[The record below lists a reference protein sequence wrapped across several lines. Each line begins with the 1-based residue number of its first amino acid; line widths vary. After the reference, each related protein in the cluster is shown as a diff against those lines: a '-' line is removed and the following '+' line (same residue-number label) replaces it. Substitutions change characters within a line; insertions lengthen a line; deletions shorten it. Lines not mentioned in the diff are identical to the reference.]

1 MVTYKNKQGK
11 QVKGKVIHRHDGKD
25 ASHLTGH
32 VNIQKIG
39 GVPSFPVT
47 VHVSDIKPHITEETD
62 MQNENVYTMIDS
74 IQTGDT
80 DRVETLFREIMNTK
94 ISDVLASNKEEVAK
108 SMFNT
113 NECAE
118 CEAEEVD
125 EALVG
130 NQHKIDANKNG
141 KVDGHDFKLLRKKK
155 GVKEEV
161 AQVEEEE
168 MEEAAKWRN
177 NPNAHYTSKSGK
189 KVALGDYKHNFS
201 SLQKRKPATFDKGKV
216 TKKHAENLKDRI
228 KHGFSYDRDGVKIGE
243 EVQVDENTFEQGGKM
258 KTDTKPRHVSPHFKY
273 LKKRSYDEIRADA
286 LKNAGL
292 TDVSKKSPAVKK
304 EEVEYVDEG
313 NDENKKKKP
322 VTNLDVVSRQL
333 GKPLIVKGMPPQH
346 ILDRLKR
353 KNSNLTDA
361 YSDPYAAKKSAEMK
375 KAHAATMADAKKE
388 YDAARKPK
396 FAKNFMKMKNE
407 TTEFNEE
414 PIAAALAGAAFGA
427 WRANKGIQRMAKN
440 NRSDKTSIAQDVKQ
454 FAKGALGLPDERAKK
469 KAPVRNVKED
479 VGLEEGNAENKMKK
493 NAYADAKGAANKNL
507 DRGSQRRVDSRRTDE
522 VDSIKKG
529 IDNYAPKKAAV
540 RNIIRGKVF
549 GKLSDTETKMFARK
563 RVKEDVNLQ
572 ELDDTTTF
580 SYLQKRH
587 GMKTLTHFKP
597 ENKVSAKSEKG
608 KTNALASIEKKREA
622 EREISRKA
630 TKKAGMGAAR
640 DYKKGTYSG
649 D

>member
-125 EALVG
+125 EALKG

-141 KVDGHDFKLLRKKK
+141 KVDAHDFKLLRAKK
-155 GVKEEV
+155 GVKEE
-161 AQVEEEE
+161 
-168 MEEAAKWRN
+168 
-177 NPNAHYTSKSGK
+177 
-189 KVALGDYKHNFS
+189 
-201 SLQKRKPATFDKGKV
+201 
-216 TKKHAENLKDRI
+216 AE
-228 KHGFSYDRDGVKIGE
+228 
-243 EVQVDENTFEQGGKM
+243 QVDEDTFEQGGKM
-258 KTDTKPRHVSPHFKY
+258 KTDTKPRHVSPHFKH

-286 LKNAGL
+286 LKRAGL

-304 EEVEYVDEG
+304 EEVEHIDELSKQTLSAYV
-313 NDENKKKKP
+313 KKAGPQIAGLQQKHGLTSKPAMKRSRGVTRASINYLKKD
-322 VTNLDVVSRQL
+322 LAD
-333 GKPLIVKGMPPQH
+333 I
-346 ILDRLKR
+346 R
-353 KNSNLTDA
+353 KEEATHEA

-396 FAKNFMKMKNE
+396 FAKNFMKMKK
-407 TTEFNEE
+407 EE
-414 PIAAALAGAAFGA
+414 
-427 WRANKGIQRMAKN
+427 
-440 NRSDKTSIAQDVKQ
+440 V
-454 FAKGALGLPDERAKK
+454 E
-469 KAPVRNVKED
+469 
-479 VGLEEGNAENKMKK
+479 LEEGNAENKMKK
-493 NAYADAKGAANKNL
+493 NAYADAKGAANKNGVL

-529 IDNYAPKKAAV
+529 IDNYAPKKAPV

-572 ELDDTTTF
+572 ELDDTTTV

>member
-1 MVTYKNKQGK
+1 MEINEVKVGDMVTYKNKQGK

-125 EALVG
+125 EALKG

-141 KVDGHDFKLLRKKK
+141 KVDAHDFKLLRKKK
-155 GVKEEV
+155 GVKEE
-161 AQVEEEE
+161 
-168 MEEAAKWRN
+168 
-177 NPNAHYTSKSGK
+177 
-189 KVALGDYKHNFS
+189 
-201 SLQKRKPATFDKGKV
+201 
-216 TKKHAENLKDRI
+216 AE
-228 KHGFSYDRDGVKIGE
+228 
-243 EVQVDENTFEQGGKM
+243 QVDEDTFEQGGKM
-258 KTDTKPRHVSPHFKY
+258 KTDTKPRHVSPHFKH

-286 LKNAGL
+286 LKRAGL

-304 EEVEYVDEG
+304 EEAEYVDEG
-313 NDENKKKKP
+313 NAENKKKKNLALSP
-322 VTNLDVVSRQL
+322 FGQTSGTNMKQARADHAASEPKDPYVHPDRSKMGTTALKNAIKRVRRPASYRY
-333 GKPLIVKGMPPQH
+333 KPTLPEEATH
-346 ILDRLKR
+346 E
-353 KNSNLTDA
+353 A

-396 FAKNFMKMKNE
+396 FAKNFMKMKK
-407 TTEFNEE
+407 EE
-414 PIAAALAGAAFGA
+414 
-427 WRANKGIQRMAKN
+427 
-440 NRSDKTSIAQDVKQ
+440 V
-454 FAKGALGLPDERAKK
+454 E
-469 KAPVRNVKED
+469 
-479 VGLEEGNAENKMKK
+479 LEEGNAENKMKK

-529 IDNYAPKKAAV
+529 IDNYAPKKAPV

>member
-1 MVTYKNKQGK
+1 MEINEVKVGDMVTYKNKQGK

-80 DRVETLFREIMNTK
+80 DRTETLFREIMNTK
-94 ISDVLASNKEEVAK
+94 IADVLASNKEEVAK

-113 NECAE
+113 NECAD

-125 EALVG
+125 EALKG

-141 KVDGHDFKLLRKKK
+141 KVDAHDFKLLRKKK
-155 GVKEEV
+155 GVKEE
-161 AQVEEEE
+161 
-168 MEEAAKWRN
+168 
-177 NPNAHYTSKSGK
+177 
-189 KVALGDYKHNFS
+189 
-201 SLQKRKPATFDKGKV
+201 
-216 TKKHAENLKDRI
+216 AE
-228 KHGFSYDRDGVKIGE
+228 
-243 EVQVDENTFEQGGKM
+243 QVDELSIATYRDAAASRDKQATKAANNDDY
-258 KTDTKPRHVSPHFKY
+258 KT
-273 LKKRSYDEIRADA
+273 ADA
-286 LKNAGL
+286 LEAKKKKLSVYA
-292 TDVSKKSPAVKK
+292 SKKEYSKSLSPATKRVTGMK
-304 EEVEYVDEG
+304 EEAEYVDEG
-313 NDENKKKKP
+313 NAENKKKKT

-396 FAKNFMKMKNE
+396 FAKNFMKMN
-407 TTEFNEE
+407 
-414 PIAAALAGAAFGA
+414 
-427 WRANKGIQRMAKN
+427 
-440 NRSDKTSIAQDVKQ
+440 
-454 FAKGALGLPDERAKK
+454 
-469 KAPVRNVKED
+469 KED
-479 VGLEEGNAENKMKK
+479 VELEEGNAENKMKK

-529 IDNYAPKKAAV
+529 IDNYAPKKAPV

-549 GKLSDTETKMFARK
+549 GKMSDTETKMFARK

-572 ELDDTTTF
+572 ELDADTLR
-580 SYLQKRH
+580 SYISKRA
-587 GMKTLTHFKP
+587 KP
-597 ENKVSAKSEKG
+597 GQLDAARKGDSTAKKKVKG
-608 KTNALASIEKKREA
+608 ISNANASL
-622 EREISRKA
+622 
-630 TKKAGMGAAR
+630 TKKYKSKLDVAYNNAAAAS
-640 DYKKGTYSG
+640 YNKAKPGTYHG

>member
-1 MVTYKNKQGK
+1 MEINEVKVGDMVTYKNKQGK

-113 NECAE
+113 NECAD

-141 KVDGHDFKLLRKKK
+141 KVDGHDFKMLRKKK
-155 GVKEEV
+155 GVKEE
-161 AQVEEEE
+161 
-168 MEEAAKWRN
+168 
-177 NPNAHYTSKSGK
+177 
-189 KVALGDYKHNFS
+189 
-201 SLQKRKPATFDKGKV
+201 
-216 TKKHAENLKDRI
+216 AE
-228 KHGFSYDRDGVKIGE
+228 
-243 EVQVDENTFEQGGKM
+243 QVDEDTFEQGGKM
-258 KTDTKPRHVSPHFKY
+258 KTDTKPRHVSPHFKH
-273 LKKRSYDEIRADA
+273 LKKLSPAEFKADV
-286 LKNAGL
+286 LKRAGL
-292 TDVSKKSPAVKK
+292 TDVSKKSPVVKK
-304 EEVEYVDEG
+304 EEVAHE
-313 NDENKKKKP
+313 
-322 VTNLDVVSRQL
+322 
-333 GKPLIVKGMPPQH
+333 
-346 ILDRLKR
+346 
-353 KNSNLTDA
+353 A

>member
-1 MVTYKNKQGK
+1 
-11 QVKGKVIHRHDGKD
+11 
-25 ASHLTGH
+25 
-32 VNIQKIG
+32 
-39 GVPSFPVT
+39 
-47 VHVSDIKPHITEETD
+47 
-62 MQNENVYTMIDS
+62 MIDS

-155 GVKEEV
+155 GVKEE
-161 AQVEEEE
+161 
-168 MEEAAKWRN
+168 
-177 NPNAHYTSKSGK
+177 
-189 KVALGDYKHNFS
+189 
-201 SLQKRKPATFDKGKV
+201 
-216 TKKHAENLKDRI
+216 AE
-228 KHGFSYDRDGVKIGE
+228 
-243 EVQVDENTFEQGGKM
+243 QVDEDTFEQGGKM
-258 KTDTKPRHVSPHFKY
+258 KTDTKPRHVSPHFKH
-273 LKKRSYDEIRADA
+273 LKKLSPAEFKADV
-286 LKNAGL
+286 LKRAGL
-292 TDVSKKSPAVKK
+292 TDVSKKS
-304 EEVEYVDEG
+304 VDEG

-375 KAHAATMADAKKE
+375 KAHAATIADAKKE

-572 ELDDTTTF
+572 ELDDTTTV

>member
-1 MVTYKNKQGK
+1 MT
-11 QVKGKVIHRHDGKD
+11 
-25 ASHLTGH
+25 
-32 VNIQKIG
+32 NIRSLVDNIVVSNNVSAQEKIA
-39 GVPSFPVT
+39 
-47 VHVSDIKPHITEETD
+47 DIMAEKL
-62 MQNENVYTMIDS
+62 
-74 IQTGDT
+74 QTLLD
-80 DRVETLFREIMNTK
+80 LAK
-94 ISDVLASNKEEVAK
+94 IEVAQG
-108 SMFNT
+108 MFNT
-113 NECAE
+113 
-118 CEAEEVD
+118 CEDCSEETLTQEQYDGLTEEEQADFELID
-125 EALVG
+125 EALSG

-155 GVKEEV
+155 GVKEE
-161 AQVEEEE
+161 
-168 MEEAAKWRN
+168 
-177 NPNAHYTSKSGK
+177 
-189 KVALGDYKHNFS
+189 
-201 SLQKRKPATFDKGKV
+201 
-216 TKKHAENLKDRI
+216 AE
-228 KHGFSYDRDGVKIGE
+228 
-243 EVQVDENTFEQGGKM
+243 QVDEDTFEQGGKM
-258 KTDTKPRHVSPHFKY
+258 KTDTKPRHVSPHFKH

-304 EEVEYVDEG
+304 EEVAHE
-313 NDENKKKKP
+313 
-322 VTNLDVVSRQL
+322 
-333 GKPLIVKGMPPQH
+333 
-346 ILDRLKR
+346 
-353 KNSNLTDA
+353 A

-396 FAKNFMKMKNE
+396 FAKNFMKMKK
-407 TTEFNEE
+407 EE
-414 PIAAALAGAAFGA
+414 
-427 WRANKGIQRMAKN
+427 
-440 NRSDKTSIAQDVKQ
+440 V
-454 FAKGALGLPDERAKK
+454 E
-469 KAPVRNVKED
+469 
-479 VGLEEGNAENKMKK
+479 LEEGNAENKMKK

-563 RVKEDVNLQ
+563 RVQEDVNLQ
-572 ELDDTTTF
+572 ELDDTTTV

-630 TKKAGMGAAR
+630 TKKAGMGAAA

>member
-1 MVTYKNKQGK
+1 MELNEVKIGDTVSFTHKGKKVT
-11 QVKGKVIHRHDGKD
+11 GKVIYRHDGNKN
-25 ASHLTGH
+25 AALAGH
-32 VNIQKIG
+32 INIQPMDADSRPHTI
-39 GVPSFPVT
+39 
-47 VHVSDIKPHITEETD
+47 HVSKTRPATQIKEDIQMSDI
-62 MQNENVYTMIDS
+62 NEAILDLIDNIDAGNHVEANS
-74 IQTGDT
+74 IFSSLLQH
-80 DRVETLFREIMNTK
+80 K
-94 ISDVLASNKEEVAK
+94 IDALLDVKKAEVSS

-113 NECAE
+113 NECAD

-258 KTDTKPRHVSPHFKY
+258 KTDTTPRHVSPHFKH

-286 LKNAGL
+286 LKRAGL

-304 EEVEYVDEG
+304 EEVTHE
-313 NDENKKKKP
+313 
-322 VTNLDVVSRQL
+322 
-333 GKPLIVKGMPPQH
+333 
-346 ILDRLKR
+346 
-353 KNSNLTDA
+353 A

-388 YDAARKPK
+388 YDAAKKPK
-396 FAKNFMKMKNE
+396 FAKNFMKMKK
-407 TTEFNEE
+407 EE
-414 PIAAALAGAAFGA
+414 
-427 WRANKGIQRMAKN
+427 
-440 NRSDKTSIAQDVKQ
+440 V
-454 FAKGALGLPDERAKK
+454 E
-469 KAPVRNVKED
+469 
-479 VGLEEGNAENKMKK
+479 LEEGNAENKMKK

-529 IDNYAPKKAAV
+529 IDNYAPKKAPV

>member
-113 NECAE
+113 NECTD

-125 EALVG
+125 EALQG

-141 KVDGHDFKLLRKKK
+141 KVDAHDFKLLRKKK
-155 GVKEEV
+155 GVKEE
-161 AQVEEEE
+161 
-168 MEEAAKWRN
+168 
-177 NPNAHYTSKSGK
+177 
-189 KVALGDYKHNFS
+189 
-201 SLQKRKPATFDKGKV
+201 
-216 TKKHAENLKDRI
+216 AE
-228 KHGFSYDRDGVKIGE
+228 
-243 EVQVDENTFEQGGKM
+243 QVDENTFEQGGKM
-258 KTDTKPRHVSPHFKY
+258 KTDTKPRHVSPLMKNV
-273 LKKRSYDEIRADA
+273 KKRSYDEIKADA

-313 NDENKKKKP
+313 NAENKKKKNLALSP
-322 VTNLDVVSRQL
+322 FGQTSGTNMKQARADHAASEPKDPYVHPDRSKMGTSALKNAIKRVRRPASYRY
-333 GKPLIVKGMPPQH
+333 KPTLPEETTQE
-346 ILDRLKR
+346 
-353 KNSNLTDA
+353 A

-469 KAPVRNVKED
+469 KAPVRKVKED

-529 IDNYAPKKAAV
+529 IDNYAPKKAPV

-563 RVKEDVNLQ
+563 RVKEEVNLQ

-630 TKKAGMGAAR
+630 TKKAGMGAAA